1 MNAVHC
7 MRRWFLSY
15 NSSDSGNA
23 ERIEAALKA
32 KDAGAQVFFA
42 PKNLRAGGYWQPV
55 LAQEIANATAFL
67 LIVGEKGVGP
77 WQVLEYYEALD
88 KRVKS
93 PEFPVVLVLL
103 EGQPAPGLPFLR
115 QLHWIIT
122 ADPASERTIAQI
134 ADAGAGAG
142 AAPGELWRYTS
153 PYRGLAAMAEAD
165 SDFFFGRQRETV
177 AVIETLS
184 TASGSIPVL
193 LGNSGVGKSS
203 LAQAGVLAALKRQ
216 AWPEGAD
223 TTRMWPH
230 GLRESRH
237 WCFLTLK
244 PGAEPLKAL
253 VNPFLDSWQY
263 GATDP
268 ERVKQQN
275 GWIELL
281 RDGKASLSDLIDATE
296 RRYGELAQLKPPA
309 FFLYVDQGE
318 ELYVRSEEHQR
329 QRFSQVLAQ
338 GVGDPRLVALMS
350 LRSDFL
356 GALQSDE
363 PLYAA
368 HQKIDV
374 PPLREAELREVVSQ
388 PARRLSA
395 RFDSEGLV
403 DIITRRTAE
412 DSARDAGALPLLSY
426 TLDDMWTQMVR
437 RGDGVLRLPAE
448 AFEPGGVL
456 ADRANAF
463 LATHPGAEEVLR
475 RVLTLKLASVRES
488 GEPTRR
494 PAPRSEFTDAE
505 WRLVSELADYPHRLL
520 VTATPPGGETY
531 AEIAH
536 EAIFRRWSTLREWLA
551 AEREFLIWK
560 SGLEADRRRWEQAPE
575 RRRNDALLMG
585 LALAQAEAWRINRG
599 EDISGPDRE
608 FIDRSLRREE
618 LERRQREALRRYML
632 ATATVA
638 LVIVTA
644 LALFSY
650 LQWGEADR
658 QRVEAVKQEET
669 AKLERQRAE
678 RAADTFFSRMISI
691 FSAGDRA
698 SEVLDQEIDRE
709 PTDITAHIMRVMI
722 ASQKQDYDREIEAL
736 DAMIRLSPQFQIAY
750 FVRGQAYARKN
761 DYDRAIADFDR
772 ALAVGPDKDIIYD
785 GRGDAFYKKGD
796 YARALADYNHA
807 ITLNPKY
814 AVAYNDRGNV
824 YWAKNEYDRAL
835 ADYDQ
840 AIALDPN
847 NSSSYFWY
855 DNKCGVY
862 FDKHDYDLAI
872 ASCDQSIKLNPKYA
886 VAYNRRGNVYWA
898 KGDYDRGLA
907 DYDQAIVLDPNSSD
921 SYFWYGNKCGVYSD
935 KHDYDLAIASCDQ
948 SIKLNPKYAWAYN
961 RRGNVYWAKGDY
973 DRALADYDQAIALEP
988 NKARSYIW
996 HDNKCRVYYVK
1007 RDYDRAIASCE
1018 QAIKLNSKYGEPYN
1032 RLGNIYFARQD
1043 YDRAV
1048 AYYSTAISLNPK
1060 SATLYTNRGNAFYW
1074 KNDLRKAIEDFI
1086 QAINLDPGYDRAY
1099 FGRGDVYLKDHDYDR
1114 AVADYDQAI
1123 TINPKSAL
1131 YYHGRGNAYRGKGD
1145 FDRALADYDQAI
1157 QINPRFALAMYGRG
1171 LAFYQKREYDK
1182 AIAEFDRALAL
1193 SPKMATALFARGLAK
1208 LKNGDAVGGDADIA
1222 AAKAIKP
1229 SITDEFEL
1237 N

>member
-153 PYRGLAAMAEAD
+153 PYRGLAAMTEAD
-165 SDFFFGRQRETV
+165 SDFFFGRERETV

-898 KGDYDRGLA
+898 KGDYDRALA
-907 DYDQAIVLDPNSSD
+907 DYDQAIALDPNSSD

-935 KHDYDLAIASCDQ
+935 KHDYDLAIAS
-948 SIKLNPKYAWAYN
+948 
-961 RRGNVYWAKGDY
+961 
-973 DRALADYDQAIALEP
+973 
-988 NKARSYIW
+988 
-996 HDNKCRVYYVK
+996 
-1007 RDYDRAIASCE
+1007 
-1018 QAIKLNSKYGEPYN
+1018 
-1032 RLGNIYFARQD
+1032 
-1043 YDRAV
+1043 
-1048 AYYSTAISLNPK
+1048 
-1060 SATLYTNRGNAFYW
+1060 
-1074 KNDLRKAIEDFI
+1074 
-1086 QAINLDPGYDRAY
+1086 
-1099 FGRGDVYLKDHDYDR
+1099 
-1114 AVADYDQAI
+1114 
-1123 TINPKSAL
+1123 
-1131 YYHGRGNAYRGKGD
+1131 
-1145 FDRALADYDQAI
+1145 
-1157 QINPRFALAMYGRG
+1157 
-1171 LAFYQKREYDK
+1171 
-1182 AIAEFDRALAL
+1182 
-1193 SPKMATALFARGLAK
+1193 
-1208 LKNGDAVGGDADIA
+1208 GG
-1222 AAKAIKP
+1222 
-1229 SITDEFEL
+1229 
-1237 N
+1237 